1 MKSDGLKRTESPV
14 PEVENNQG
22 VVCSEMFRTDL
33 KAKVAALQEFYL
45 VSMHT
50 VTRAFKKPYYARE
63 TIEQMDYAGAGSFLI
78 IVLVSLFIGMA
89 LSLQLSAQLSSLG
102 LKMYTGRIVGLAIIK
117 EIGPV
122 AVALSFTGRVGAGIA
137 SELGSMELGHQ
148 VDILKVHGID
158 PIKKLI
164 VPRVL
169 SAVVMLPLLTLI
181 GDAVSILGG
190 YYVAVFVSHQSGSFY
205 MGQIKEIMD
214 LETITTGTVKPFMFG
229 YLISCISCYTG
240 LSTKGGAIGLRRATT
255 TAVVLSTIT
264 IIVTDFLLTKIIL
277 YAFGESL

>member
-1 MKSDGLKRTESPV
+1 
-14 PEVENNQG
+14 
-22 VVCSEMFRTDL
+22 MFQTNL
-33 KAKVAALQEFYL
+33 KAKVAGLQEFYL
-45 VSMHT
+45 VSLYT
-50 VTRAFKKPYYARE
+50 ITRAFKKPYYARE
-63 TIEQMDYAGAGSFLI
+63 VIEQMDYAGAGSFLI
-78 IVLVSLFIGMA
+78 IVLVALFIGMA
-89 LSLQLSAQLSSLG
+89 LSLQLSAQLGSLG

-164 VPRVL
+164 VPRVI
-169 SAVVMLPLLTLI
+169 SAIVMLPLLTLI

-190 YYVAVFVSHQSGSFY
+190 YYVAVFISHQSGSFY
-205 MGQIKEIMD
+205 LGQIKEIMD

-229 YLISCISCYTG
+229 YLIACISCYTG
-240 LSTKGGAIGLRRATT
+240 LSTRGGAIGLRRSTT